1 MDSEN
6 NPSIPT
12 SVLEV
17 FPAKLRKVMSFVI
30 AVSTVI
36 QITKRR
42 WHWLSNRLAY
52 VVTIPQEDPLFDAV
66 MEWLIESLP
75 KKSQRSLRVRTTERS
90 SFGDSTAR
98 QGESSRLRFSYDST
112 LSQTV
117 TLGRH
122 KVKVSVVD
130 ENRTRGAMSYTVET
144 IQFLTLGAEAR
155 NLVMERLAEIA
166 EKVSKSSTQQQP
178 RFFMSNQWG
187 GFTRREELG
196 KRPIESVVLAKN
208 TTDVMVE
215 DLKNFLALESTYSE
229 MGMPW
234 HRGYLFHGSPGTG
247 KTSAAIALSQVHGL
261 NLYYIPL
268 SDLKS
273 NSNLFE
279 ALAEIAP
286 RSILLLE
293 DIDVLS
299 AAGADRDED
308 EGAVTL
314 DGLLNALDGVAT
326 PHGLITIMTTNR
338 RDALDDALIRK
349 GRIDIHVE
357 FTLAD
362 GDHVC
367 RLLDRFI
374 PDWEKTTVRTS
385 FVERFNE
392 TPIAPSRV
400 LEAIKFNLNTPELT
414 LNSVWNLTD
423 GP

>member
-17 FPAKLRKVMSFVI
+17 FPAKFRKVMSFVI
-30 AVSTVI
+30 AASTVI

-42 WHWLSNRLAY
+42 WHWLSNKFAY
-52 VVTIPQEDPLFDAV
+52 IVTVPQEDPLFDAV

-75 KKSQRSLRVRTTERS
+75 KKSQRSLRIRTTERS
-90 SFGDSTAR
+90 SYGDVSPR
-98 QGESSRLRFSYDST
+98 SESSRLRSSYDST

-117 TLGRH
+117 KLGRH
-122 KVKVSVVD
+122 RVKVSVVD
-130 ENRTRGAMSYTVET
+130 ENRTRGTMSYSVQT

-155 NLVMERLAEIA
+155 NLVMERLGEIA
-166 EKVSKSSTQQQP
+166 EKVSKLTTQQQP

-208 TTDVMVE
+208 TTDVMVT

-299 AAGADRDED
+299 AAGADRDEE

-338 RDALDDALIRK
+338 RDVLDDALIRK

-357 FTLAD
+357 FVLAD

-367 RLLDRFI
+367 RLLDRFV
-374 PDWEKTTVRTS
+374 PDWETLNDRQNFTSRFDKTPV
-385 FVERFNE
+385 
-392 TPIAPSRV
+392 APSKV
-400 LEAIKFNLNTPELT
+400 LEAIKSNLNTPELT

-423 GP
+423 DS